1 MWTGFV
7 TDQMIVCDLGT
18 HVTSQPC
25 VHTVGM
31 DSESFNPDKIVTLKT
46 VKDNKSYPKGQKVKL
61 LPTSKKGVPLSD
73 GETEVKIVTDRKRP
87 QNVGVVK
94 LIVRKGQLKNI
105 KRVKLLAKRPNEK
118 RATLVEEFDTKNL
131 KANKGNLLKG
141 RNPIRTK
148 AVIIRITKK
157 SKKRVTLK
165 LNIKIC
171 AKTTTG
177 NIMGVFL

>member
-1 MWTGFV
+1 M
-7 TDQMIVCDLGT
+7 
-18 HVTSQPC
+18 
-25 VHTVGM
+25 
-31 DSESFNPDKIVTLKT
+31 
-46 VKDNKSYPKGQKVKL
+46 
-61 LPTSKKGVPLSD
+61 PLSD

-171 AKTTTG
+171 AKTT
-177 NIMGVFL
+177 NR